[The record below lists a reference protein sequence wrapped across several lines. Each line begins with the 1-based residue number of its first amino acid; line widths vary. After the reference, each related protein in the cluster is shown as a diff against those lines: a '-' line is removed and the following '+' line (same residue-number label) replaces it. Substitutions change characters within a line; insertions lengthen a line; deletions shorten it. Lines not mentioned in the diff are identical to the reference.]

1 MASKNNSDNEYN
13 AVRRCASA
21 KNMPTAM
28 AIKIAKNPPI
38 SHRFFSNSW
47 RFLSSNGKENNNR
60 LTATIWYNPTRS
72 DGKSRIDKPTLGC
85 RAKPPP
91 KITIANSQNRTSLM
105 YFFAIL

>member
-1 MASKNNSDNEYN
+1 M
-13 AVRRCASA
+13 RRRASA
-21 KNMPTAM
+21 KNMPTTM

-91 KITIANSQNRTSLM
+91 KIIIANSQNRMSLI
-105 YFFAIL
+105 YFFAIF

>member
-1 MASKNNSDNEYN
+1 VSKNNSDNEYN
-13 AVRRCASA
+13 AVRRRASA
-21 KNMPTAM
+21 KNTPTTM

-38 SHRFFSNSW
+38 SHRFFNNSW

-91 KITIANSQNRTSLM
+91 KITIVNSQNRTSLM
-105 YFFAIL
+105 YFFAIF

>member
-1 MASKNNSDNEYN
+1 MSKNNSDNEYN
-13 AVRRCASA
+13 AVRRRASA
-21 KNMPTAM
+21 KNMPTTM
-28 AIKIAKNPPI
+28 AIKIAKDPPI
-38 SHRFFSNSW
+38 SHRFFNNSW

-91 KITIANSQNRTSLM
+91 KIIIANSQNRTSLM
-105 YFFAIL
+105 YFFAIF

>member
-1 MASKNNSDNEYN
+1 M
-13 AVRRCASA
+13 RRRASA
-21 KNMPTAM
+21 KNMPMVM

-38 SHRFFSNSW
+38 SHRFFNNSW

-60 LTATIWYNPTRS
+60 LTAAIWYNPTRS

-105 YFFAIL
+105 YFFAIF

>member
-1 MASKNNSDNEYN
+1 M
-13 AVRRCASA
+13 RRRASA
-21 KNMPTAM
+21 KNMPTTM

-38 SHRFFSNSW
+38 SHRFFNNSW

-91 KITIANSQNRTSLM
+91 KIIIANSQNRTSLM
-105 YFFAIL
+105 YFFAIF